1 MINSKE
7 NDEIKVKLL
16 NIDKGLIEY
25 DNVQLIRI
33 KSKTYNIVI
42 MKDYVPI
49 IGEIDGSIEIE
60 LEDKVTRLDNV
71 VGYYMHRQNQFN
83 LFLEKV

>member
-7 NDEIKVKLL
+7 TAIKVKLL

-25 DNVQLIRI
+25 ENVTLIRI
-33 KSKTYNIVI
+33 KSKAYNIII

-49 IGEIDGSIEIE
+49 IGEIEGDIEIE
-60 LEDKVTRLDNV
+60 AEDKVTKLENV
-71 VGYYMHRQNQFN
+71 IGYYMHRQNQFN